1 MILADILVAQR
12 LCYLLFRIE
21 LRMHI
26 SQVQIQFPSMPVAV
40 GSRLHKALTFSEE
53 RLSIQLSRVDSLELD

>member
-1 MILADILVAQR
+1 MLLADILVDRR
-12 LCYLLFRIE
+12 LCYFLFWIE

-40 GSRLHKALTFSEE
+40 GSRLQKFPTFSKE
-53 RLSIQLSRVDSLELD
+53 RLSIQLSCEDSQELD

>member
-1 MILADILVAQR
+1 MPLADILVARR
-12 LCYLLFRIE
+12 LCYFLFWIE

-40 GSRLHKALTFSEE
+40 GSRLHKALTFSKE
-53 RLSIQLSRVDSLELD
+53 RLLIQLSCVDSQELD